1 MPATTRRLNPP
12 GLTRPPQYSQVVEV
26 TGAVRTVFIAGQ
38 LGGDAEGKLVGAP
51 GDFRAQAVQV
61 FENLKIALA
70 AVGAGFDAVVKL
82 NTYLADVAHM
92 PILREV
98 RAGYLSAATL
108 PASTTLQ
115 VSGFARPG
123 ALLEIEAVAVLP
135 L

>member
-1 MPATTRRLNPP
+1 MPATTRRLNPD
-12 GLTRPPQYSQVVEV
+12 GLTKPPQYSQVVEV
-26 TGAVRTVFIAGQ
+26 SGPVRTVFIAGQ
-38 LGGDAEGKLVGAP
+38 LGVDVTGTLVGAP
-51 GDFRAQAVQV
+51 GDFRAQAAQV
-61 FENLKIALA
+61 FENLKTALA

-82 NTYLADVAHM
+82 NTYLADTAHM
-92 PILREV
+92 PVLREV

-108 PASTTLQ
+108 PASTTIQ